1 MFFHI
6 FIFFCVFKNFKNS
19 YIEIEKNINP
29 INLVL
34 GHIAKDLKVGDKKID
49 KDSKN
54 NIFFSTLE
62 NFNTKH
68 L

>member
-1 MFFHI
+1 M
-6 FIFFCVFKNFKNS
+6 
-19 YIEIEKNINP
+19 EMTKNINP
-29 INLVL
+29 MTLEL

-49 KDSKN
+49 NESSSNK
-54 NIFFSTLE
+54 FFSTFE